1 MFYSITT
8 EILIPSCLDISK
20 LVYSNTT
27 LQSLCSA
34 IKVLPVGTSRSV
46 KKLLKKQNVPDL
58 SKYED
63 ISDFITKSVCER

>member
-1 MFYSITT
+1 MFYFITT

-20 LVYSNTT
+20 LVYNKTT

-34 IKVLPVGTSRSV
+34 IKVSPVGTSRSV
-46 KKLLKKQNVPDL
+46 KKLLKQNVPDL

-63 ISDFITKSVCER
+63 ISDFITK